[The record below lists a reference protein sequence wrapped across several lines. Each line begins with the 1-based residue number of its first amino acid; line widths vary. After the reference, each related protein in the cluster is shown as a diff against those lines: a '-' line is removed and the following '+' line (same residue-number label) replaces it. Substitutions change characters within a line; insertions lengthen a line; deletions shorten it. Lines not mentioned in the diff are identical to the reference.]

1 MTAIRIIG
9 QRARNV
15 WIVSVQAIALEFE
28 DIHGRL
34 HFYFLVSGLRFL
46 TMSNTEEEWM
56 NRTLDT
62 SLGDMESINTV
73 KLVYADSVDALPS
86 MSEEYIVND

>member
-1 MTAIRIIG
+1 MTDIRIIG

-28 DIHGRL
+28 GIHGRL
-34 HFYFLVSGLRFL
+34 HFYFLVSGLRL
-46 TMSNTEEEWM
+46 MTMSNTEEEWM

-62 SLGDMESINTV
+62 SLDDTESINTV
-73 KLVYADSVDALPS
+73 KIFDADSIDSFHS
-86 MSEEYIVND
+86 MS